1 MMNLTSS
8 GTPGPRASDGGVGT
22 AGDLWLTDTVPSER
36 FPLYTRLNAND
47 VLPDPVTPLGATL
60 AWIPHILPGWVA
72 GYVALGAFARRSS
85 AATRWPRTPGFY
97 GRLYVNQTMVRIMG
111 IRSGIGWQAI
121 DSAFFSADAPPHRE
135 RPSDVNQALS
145 AGMTQRTT
153 GC

>member
-60 AWIPHILPGWVA
+60 AWIPNILPGWVA
-72 GYVALGAFARRSS
+72 GYVALGAFAPEEFGSEAVAPNAGFLRASVCQSDDGPDHGDPVRDRLAGDRLRVLRLGR
-85 AATRWPRTPGFY
+85 AAA
-97 GRLYVNQTMVRIMG
+97 
-111 IRSGIGWQAI
+111 S
-121 DSAFFSADAPPHRE
+121 
-135 RPSDVNQALS
+135 
-145 AGMTQRTT
+145 
-153 GC
+153 